1 MSSSSL
7 IIRQCRNTECSFR
20 FPAPFSGSSGRFCPL
35 CGWETDIV
43 TPQKTA
49 DPFVPRES
57 TPEPTGQAIEALLDN
72 IRSTYNV
79 GSMFRAADGAGLDGL
94 HLCGITPTPE
104 NPKVIK
110 TALGAEKSVKWKY
123 YRNSVMAVHDLKD
136 HGYWIFALEATA
148 RSESI
153 YKLDSSF
160 AHKPIL
166 LVVGNEICGVD
177 PEILDLSDRT
187 LWIPML
193 GQKQSLNVALAF
205 GIAAYTLRFAYKDHS
220 T

>member
-7 IIRQCRNTECSFR
+7 IIRQCRNSECSFR
-20 FPAPFSGSSGRFCPL
+20 FPAPLSESSGRFCPL

-43 TPQKTA
+43 TPTKPA
-49 DPFVPRES
+49 EPLNPRES
-57 TPEPTGQAIEALLDN
+57 TPEPAGQVVEALLDN

-79 GSMFRAADGAGLDGL
+79 GSMFRAPDGAGLDGL

-104 NPKVIK
+104 NPKVVK

-123 YRNSVMAVHDLKD
+123 YRNSVLAVQEFINL
-136 HGYWIFALEATA
+136 GYWIFALEASA

-153 YKLDSSF
+153 YKLDGTF
-160 AHKPIL
+160 AQKPIL

-177 PEILDLSDRT
+177 PDILALSDRI
-187 LWIPML
+187 LWIPMHGL
-193 GQKQSLNVALAF
+193 KESLNVALAF